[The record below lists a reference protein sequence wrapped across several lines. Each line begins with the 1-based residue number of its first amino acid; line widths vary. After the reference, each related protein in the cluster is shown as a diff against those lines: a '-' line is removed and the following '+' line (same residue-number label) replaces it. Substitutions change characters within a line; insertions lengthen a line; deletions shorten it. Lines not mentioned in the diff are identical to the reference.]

1 MRGKANKADIL
12 VRVCHRPPNQNEE
25 ADEAFYK
32 QLAEV
37 MQSPDLALMG
47 DFNLTDTCWKYNAAE
62 RKQSQ
67 RFLQNVEDNFL
78 KQLLR
83 EPTRGSVLL
92 DLLFTKR
99 LVGDMV
105 VESCLGHSTQK
116 TMRVLKSR

>member
-47 DFNLTDTCWKYNAAE
+47 DFNLTDTCWKYNTAE

-67 RFLQNVEDNFL
+67 RFLQNVED
-78 KQLLR
+78 KIGR
-83 EPTRGSVLL
+83 AHV
-92 DLLFTKR
+92 
-99 LVGDMV
+99 
-105 VESCLGHSTQK
+105 
-116 TMRVLKSR
+116 